1 MALTSGPVVEI
12 PVYDHSNENF
22 FAILSYD
29 AVYLATVLKMNYFWT
44 LSSFGEEGQYEQ
56 TKRPF
61 SLYIAALV
69 SDALIN
75 SVLSKSSA
83 NKFSNLVP
91 RVFSLFNMA
100 AAREKTLA
108 HSRIT

>member
-12 PVYDHSNENF
+12 PVCDHSNENF

-29 AVYLATVLKMNYFWT
+29 AVYLATVLKMNYLST
-44 LSSFGEEGQYEQ
+44 LSSFGEEGKYEQ

-75 SVLSKSSA
+75 SVRSKY
-83 NKFSNLVP
+83 
-91 RVFSLFNMA
+91 VFHLCLLTGVLIYFPQNTIS
-100 AAREKTLA
+100 
-108 HSRIT
+108 